1 MYLCGDSGDYVGD
14 NGSVGI
20 GSVSCASSN
29 GWCGCGDNNNS
40 MLLIILVIM
49 VIIIATI
56 LMLLIVMIEVMTIT
70 TCVS

>member
-29 GWCGCGDNNNS
+29 GWCGDNNNS
-40 MLLIILVIM
+40 MLLIILVIT

-56 LMLLIVMIEVMTIT
+56 LMLLIVMIEVTTIT
-70 TCVS
+70 MCVS